1 MNGYCYFILGILVL
15 AAGYFTYGRVLE
27 RIFRPDASR
36 QTPAVACTDGVDYVV
51 MPRWR
56 VFLIQLLNIAGL
68 GPIFGAVMGVLY
80 GPAALL
86 WIVFGCILGG
96 MAHDYFSGMIS
107 LRHKGENLPEILGRY
122 LGNQAQ
128 WISRAVCIV
137 FSVLVGVVFAVGP
150 AAILSPMTGWSVS
163 AWVWIIFGYYFLATI
178 LPIQAIMGKVYPL
191 FSVALIIMVMG
202 ILGVMLLAPVAD
214 SMPAWMHL
222 PRMEVLPDLD
232 FFHNRHPADFP
243 LFPVMFITI
252 ACGAISGFHSL
263 VSSGTSSKTVENEKD
278 MLKVGYGAMILE
290 SLLAVLALCV
300 AGAAAAADGTPAA
313 GTPFQIFSRG
323 VAGFFEMFGVPVYV
337 ATVFMTMCVS
347 ALALTSLDAV
357 ARIGRMSFQELFSV
371 DDMEHAEG
379 WRKLLCNVYFS
390 TIITLV
396 FGFILTKIGYANIW
410 PLFGS
415 ANQLLSALVLATL
428 CVFLKVTGRN
438 NKMIFPPLIIM
449 LCVTFTALV
458 QRLIAMVKAIST
470 AASVTIPAGETT
482 WGAVFIANGL
492 QLILAILLIVL
503 GLNIVVHSFKAYQKA
518 EQNSEVKA

>member
-1 MNGYCYFILGILVL
+1 MNGQPVHEMAGPFSNMNGYCYFILGILVL

-122 LGNQAQ
+122 LGSQAQ

-163 AWVWIIFGYYFLATI
+163 AWVWMIFGYYFLATI

-202 ILGVMLLAPVAD
+202 ILGVMLLAPFAD
-214 SMPAWMHL
+214 FMPAWMHL

-252 ACGAISGFHSL
+252 ACGAVSGFHATQSPL
-263 VSSGTSSKTVENEKD
+263 MARCLKTEREGLPVFGGGDDYRRHHRFHMGRRRADLLRLSGSPGRGYRQRKGSGAGHSDDFRILDGERRLHPGHDRRGHPPHQHGGRRLRVTRLMIADCFKLSQEQLSRRLMIAIPLFAAAIAVSSMD
-278 MLKVGYGAMILE
+278 Y
-290 SLLAVLALCV
+290 AVIW
-300 AGAAAAADGTPAA
+300 
-313 GTPFQIFSRG
+313 QY
-323 VAGFFEMFGVPVYV
+323 FG
-337 ATVFMTMCVS
+337 
-347 ALALTSLDAV
+347 
-357 ARIGRMSFQELFSV
+357 
-371 DDMEHAEG
+371 
-379 WRKLLCNVYFS
+379 W
-390 TIITLV
+390 
-396 FGFILTKIGYANIW
+396 
-410 PLFGS
+410 
-415 ANQLLSALVLATL
+415 ANQLLAAATL
-428 CVFLKVTGRN
+428 WAVSIYLRSKNRCCWPAAAPAAFLSLVVFQYLFSSPEMCG
-438 NKMIFPPLIIM
+438 FSEE
-449 LCVTFTALV
+449 AS
-458 QRLIAMVKAIST
+458 LIAGALLT
-470 AASVTIPAGETT
+470 AVIGVLCLFRGS
-482 WGAVFIANGL
+482 GL
-492 QLILAILLIVL
+492 E
-503 GLNIVVHSFKAYQKA
+503 KA
-518 EQNSEVKA
+518 EEPSL